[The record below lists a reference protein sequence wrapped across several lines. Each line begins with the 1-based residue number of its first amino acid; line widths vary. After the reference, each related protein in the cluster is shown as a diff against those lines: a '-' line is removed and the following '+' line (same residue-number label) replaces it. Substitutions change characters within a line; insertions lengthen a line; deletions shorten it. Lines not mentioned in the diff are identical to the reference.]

1 MKNIFEYQKK
11 YSLSEITKIL
21 GDELRKQ
28 LKKFN
33 GFSNFKVLA
42 ISNKIIVRGED
53 ELSAEIYFH
62 DSSTVGDFNT
72 IDIKII
78 NTKSQ
83 ISNNFLRI
91 KLNDIKYGF
100 REDLKGGHFWTHTNE
115 WYAYVPDFNIILN
128 DIDDYLR
135 IIGVI

>member
-11 YSLSEITKIL
+11 YSLSEITRIL
-21 GDELRKQ
+21 GDELKSI
-28 LKKFN
+28 N
-33 GFSNFKVLA
+33 YKVLA
-42 ISNKIIVRGED
+42 IGNKIIVKGD
-53 ELSAEIYFH
+53 ELSAEIYFN
-62 DSSTVGDFNT
+62 SSGAISDYNV

-91 KLNDIKYGF
+91 PLTDRKYGF

-115 WYAYVPDFNIILN
+115 WYAYVPDFNIILK

-135 IIGVI
+135 LIGVI

>member
-21 GDELRKQ
+21 GDELRKH
-28 LKKFN
+28 LKNFN
-33 GFSNFKVLA
+33 GFSNFKVLT

-53 ELSAEIYFH
+53 ELNAEIYFH
-62 DSSTVGDFNT
+62 DSSTVGDYNA

-91 KLNDIKYGF
+91 KLNDKKYGF
-100 REDLKGGHFWTHTNE
+100 REDLKGGHFWIDNNE